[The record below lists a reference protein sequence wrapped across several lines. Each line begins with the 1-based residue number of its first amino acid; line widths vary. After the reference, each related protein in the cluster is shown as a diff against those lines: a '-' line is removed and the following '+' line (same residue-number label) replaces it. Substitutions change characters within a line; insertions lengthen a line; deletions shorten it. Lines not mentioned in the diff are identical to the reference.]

1 MTSGKTD
8 KKFCSAKRSSENA
21 DLAKRSKKD
30 RGHDSLGLVSKKAR
44 ILQCINNAAE
54 EITPLEIHEKTM
66 INHSTVKNY
75 CRRLLAEERIN
86 QSRHGSYEKLPTHGV
101 GFDPLTT
108 HNIVLSVMAPWLDF
122 SDEVVEWTGSVK
134 LRVQFGIKRKKI
146 TGSISCDEG
155 MDKNATMFALHRFFD
170 VVKERSGHDVEKVVF
185 KTFEVNKDAY
195 GVRLDGGWKCFTK
208 KRLFD
213 VIECIYQKD
222 EGVVRAELKIN
233 RDLDL
238 ENFQALIM
246 GGMAGYDE
254 NQRTVY
260 LGKKIERL
268 IEIFT
273 RYAIIMRDRFKDLE
287 KKLEEKPSEVHQEYT
302 PGAILGERKSR
313 VPVPQ

>member
-170 VVKERSGHDVEKVVF
+170 V
-185 KTFEVNKDAY
+185 
-195 GVRLDGGWKCFTK
+195 
-208 KRLFD
+208 
-213 VIECIYQKD
+213 IECIYQKD